1 MPTKKITIA
10 TDAGHTLEGSLE
22 LPTGLVRG
30 AALFAH
36 CFTCTKQSRAAVSV
50 SRALAKEGIA
60 CLRFDFTGLGG
71 SEGEFGRAGF
81 ATDVADLVAAAEEL
95 LDRFAQPILLVGHSL
110 GGAAVLAA
118 ADDLGFDKVAAI
130 ATIGAPSDVPHVL
143 QRIDG
148 DLEAIRKE
156 GEGEVTIG
164 GRDFAL
170 SRDFLEK
177 VENTDLLEEV
187 ARLKRPLLFLH
198 SPTDDVV
205 GIENASALFRAAK
218 HPKSFVSLEGA
229 DHLLLNDA
237 DAHFA
242 ASVIASWAGRYIPMS
257 EDWPMPEDGVVV
269 KTGHGKFGTEVHT
282 RTHRFVADEPTS
294 YGGDDTGP
302 TPYDLLNAAL
312 GTCTAMTMKMY
323 ADKKGWPLEGVTV
336 EVIHERN
343 HKDECDHVEA
353 MEEGRQMQAL
363 NRKIELHGDDLDED
377 QRRRIIEIA
386 DKCPVHRTLEGELHV
401 HTVVQADRD

>member
-1 MPTKKITIA
+1 MPTEKITIA
-10 TDAGHTLEGSLE
+10 TDAGHALEGSIE

-36 CFTCTKQSRAAVSV
+36 CFTCTKQSKAAVSV
-50 SRALAKEGIA
+50 ARALANEGIA

-71 SEGEFGRAGF
+71 SEGDFGRAGF
-81 ATDVADLVAAAEEL
+81 ATDVADLVAAAETL

-118 ADDLGFDKVAAI
+118 ANDLGFDKVAAI

-148 DLEAIRKE
+148 DIEAIRRE
-156 GEGEVTIG
+156 GEGQVTIG

-177 VENTDLLEEV
+177 VENIDLLEEV
-187 ARLKRPLLFLH
+187 GRVRCPLLFLH
-198 SPTDDVV
+198 SPTDAVV
-205 GIENASALFRAAK
+205 GIENASALFGAAK

-229 DHLLLNDA
+229 DHLLLEQA
-237 DAHFA
+237 DAQFA
-242 ASVIASWAGRYIPMS
+242 ASVIAAWASRYIPMR
-257 EDWPMPEDGVVV
+257 EDWPMPDQGVVI

-282 RTHRFVADEPTS
+282 RTHRFIADEPKS
-294 YGGDDTGP
+294 YGGDDSGP

-336 EVIHERN
+336 QVTHERN
-343 HKDECDHVEA
+343 HRDECDHVEA
-353 MEEGRQMQAL
+353 MKEGRQMQAL
-363 NRKIELHGDDLDED
+363 NRRIELHGDALDED
-377 QRRRIIEIA
+377 QRRKIVEIA
-386 DKCPVHRTLEGELHV
+386 DKCPVHRTLEGDLHV
-401 HTVVQADRD
+401 HTRS